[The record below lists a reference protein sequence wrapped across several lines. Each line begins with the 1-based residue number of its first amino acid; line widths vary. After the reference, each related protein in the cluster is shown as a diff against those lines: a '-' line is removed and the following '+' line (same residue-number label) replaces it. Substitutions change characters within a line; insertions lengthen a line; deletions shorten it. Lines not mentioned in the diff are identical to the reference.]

1 MTLQIRKAYADLPAG
16 QLHYRVSGRGGVP
29 LVCLA
34 PAPFSGLAFANI
46 LPLLGKSRAAFAPD
60 YPGYGGSDEIAECSS
75 IADYAAAMLA
85 FCKAILPGQKI
96 DVLGFHSGCLVAAE
110 MALQAGPSVREIV
123 LIDVPAFEPEQ
134 RKRMA
139 RRFVGERYDTE
150 ELGALESLWDRAV
163 VSRRAT
169 QPIGQRLALFAEM
182 VARGE
187 GLDRMFEA
195 AFSYSVEERFA
206 ALTLPVS
213 VIATNGSLKEPTH
226 RAASLL
232 PAANLSDCDDISGSV
247 LDAHAA
253 QTAAVVDAVLNS

>member
-16 QLHYRVSGRGGVP
+16 QLHYRVSGSGGVP

-34 PAPFSGLAFANI
+34 PAPFSGIAYANI
-46 LPLLGKSRAAFAPD
+46 LPLLGARRAAFAPD
-60 YPGYGGSDEIAECSS
+60 YPGYGGSDKIAECSS

-85 FCKAILPGQKI
+85 FCKAILPEQRI
-96 DVLGFHSGCLVAAE
+96 DLLGFHSGCLVAVE
-110 MALQAGPSVREIV
+110 MALQAGFSVREIV
-123 LIDVPAFEPEQ
+123 LIDVPAFEPEE
-134 RKRMA
+134 RKAMA
-139 RRFVGERYDTE
+139 SRFAGERHDTE
-150 ELGALESLWDRAV
+150 ELAALASLWDRAV

-182 VARGE
+182 VASGSD
-187 GLDRMFEA
+187 LHRMFDA
-195 AFSYSVEERFA
+195 AFSYPVEERFA
-206 ALTLPVS
+206 RLAVPVT

-232 PAANLSDCDDISGSV
+232 PAASLSACDHISGSV

-253 QTAAVVDAVLNS
+253 QTAAVVESALSS